1 MYQQGIN
8 QFNKELTYSEVERGV
23 GINAHEYEV
32 IKNVS
37 SQVYLKGV
45 DMAKNFAEG
54 VKQIIGGE
62 WFASI
67 NSDKEKKN
75 SNDEFYV
82 TNAKDINFVSF
93 NIEDTKFQIC
103 RLNQYQNNMIY
114 MNNMDNMDNINNMSN
129 MDNINNINTMNN
141 TNNMNNT
148 DNMNNIN
155 TMNNMNNMTNMNNTL
170 NSQ

>member
-75 SNDEFYV
+75 SIDECYV
-82 TNAKDINFVSF
+82 TNAKDIDSVSF
-93 NIEDTKFQIC
+93 NIEGTKFQIC
-103 RLNQYQNNMIY
+103 RLNHMIY
-114 MNNMDNMDNINNMSN
+114 MDNMSN
-129 MDNINNINTMNN
+129 MDNMNNINTMNN
-141 TNNMNNT
+141 TNN
-148 DNMNNIN
+148 
-155 TMNNMNNMTNMNNTL
+155 MNNMNNMTNMNNTL

>member
-45 DMAKNFAEG
+45 DMARNFAQG

-62 WFASI
+62 WFAFI
-67 NSDKEKKN
+67 NSDKEKKDSIN
-75 SNDEFYV
+75 EFYI
-82 TNAKDINFVSF
+82 TNAKDIDFVSF

-103 RLNQYQNNMIY
+103 RINQNQNNMFNMSNMGNMNNI
-114 MNNMDNMDNINNMSN
+114 NNMDNM
-129 MDNINNINTMNN
+129 NNINYMNN
-141 TNNMNNT
+141 TNNMNN
-148 DNMNNIN
+148 
-155 TMNNMNNMTNMNNTL
+155 MNNTL

>member
-67 NSDKEKKN
+67 NSDKEKK
-75 SNDEFYV
+75 
-82 TNAKDINFVSF
+82 IQMMNF
-93 NIEDTKFQIC
+93 
-103 RLNQYQNNMIY
+103 M
-114 MNNMDNMDNINNMSN
+114 
-129 MDNINNINTMNN
+129 
-141 TNNMNNT
+141 
-148 DNMNNIN
+148 
-155 TMNNMNNMTNMNNTL
+155 
-170 NSQ
+170 

>member
-32 IKNVS
+32 IKKVS

-45 DMAKNFAEG
+45 DMARNFAEG

-62 WFASI
+62 WFAFI
-67 NSDKEKKN
+67 NSDKEKKDSIN
-75 SNDEFYV
+75 EFYI
-82 TNAKDINFVSF
+82 TNAKDIDFVSF

-103 RLNQYQNNMIY
+103 RINQNQNNMFNMSNMGN
-114 MNNMDNMDNINNMSN
+114 MNNINNMDY
-129 MDNINNINTMNN
+129 MNNINYMNN
-141 TNNMNNT
+141 TNN
-148 DNMNNIN
+148 IN
-155 TMNNMNNMTNMNNTL
+155 NMNNTL

>member
-45 DMAKNFAEG
+45 DMARNFAQG

-62 WFASI
+62 WFAFI
-67 NSDKEKKN
+67 NSDKDKKDSVN
-75 SNDEFYV
+75 EFYI
-82 TNAKDINFVSF
+82 TNAKDIDFVSF

-103 RLNQYQNNMIY
+103 RLNQNQYNMI
-114 MNNMDNMDNINNMSN
+114 NMDNMNNMGNMNNMS
-129 MDNINNINTMNN
+129 NINTMNN
-141 TNNMNNT
+141 TNNMNNMG
-148 DNMNNIN
+148 NMNNIN
-155 TMNNMNNMTNMNNTL
+155 TMNNMNNMNNMTNMNNTL